1 MSLENFM
8 NFSQGL
14 SNVGGFASSV
24 IGGIGSA
31 IQARKNR
38 KLARELAQKQQDF
51 QSSEAEKA
59 FQRNIE
65 MWNKQ
70 NAYNS
75 PAAQMAR
82 LEAAGLN
89 PNLAYGSLGSSTAG
103 TPPAY
108 NPVSAVQPSDAI
120 YSNPFDSISQMGANL
135 NANALADAQVA
146 QTRANTRNVELQNYR
161 VQLENATLLPA
172 QIQDALNSF
181 AFNKEIRPQ
190 TLALGAMQLKQAN
203 QSLLNS
209 QKQFDIM
216 QKQLEG
222 LSYENRIKAV
232 DAAIA
237 ELTKD
242 KKFESL
248 CAQYQMSIEEG
259 KNYVEKLGYELKTA
273 QYNCQIAFSNMLE
286 ESKDNPIRL
295 VERQENENKAQI
307 RKEKLKGQSYTVGDN
322 NTTMGKAVKYVLRY
336 AGFFQSVTDGFGDL
350 VGSFIGR
357 VAGPTLKALKE

>member
-1 MSLENFM
+1 MFENFM
-8 NFSQGL
+8 NFGKGFSG
-14 SNVGGFASSV
+14 VGSAVSSI
-24 IGGIGSA
+24 IGGIGGA

-51 QSSEAEKA
+51 QSAEAEKA
-59 FQRNIE
+59 YQRNLE

-75 PAAQMAR
+75 PSAMMQR
-82 LEAAGLN
+82 LEDAGINPQLAAG
-89 PNLAYGSLGSSTAG
+89 SLSAG
-103 TPPAY
+103 AASTPPAY
-108 NPVSAVQPSDAI
+108 NPPNVVQPSESI
-120 YSNPFDSISQMGANL
+120 FSNPYEHISQMGTNMAAVSL
-135 NANALADAQVA
+135 STAQAA

-161 VQLENATLLPA
+161 LQLENATLLPA
-172 QIQDALNSF
+172 QIQDLLNEF

-203 QSLLNS
+203 QDLINS

-216 QKQLEG
+216 EKQLEG
-222 LSYENRIKAV
+222 LTYENRIKAI
-232 DAAIA
+232 DLAIA

-242 KKFESL
+242 KKFEAL
-248 CAQYQMSIEEG
+248 CAQYDMTIEEG
-259 KNYVEKLGYELKTA
+259 KHYVEKLGYELKTA

-286 ESKDNPIRL
+286 ESKDNPIHL
-295 VERQENENKAQI
+295 VERQENENKAKI
-307 RKEKLKGQSYTVGDN
+307 RKEKLKGQKYTVGDN
-322 NTTMGKAVKYVLRY
+322 NTTMGKTVKFVQRF
-336 AGFFQSVTDGFGDL
+336 AGFFQSATDGIGDL